1 MIEIVVPQDQI
12 LIVRNLEIRGKKELL
27 YVKNFTKHRV
37 FLTDK
42 PREAKRVSSGVA
54 KILEKCLLGRKSHI
68 KLIAKKIRYE

>member
-1 MIEIVVPQDQI
+1 MIEIIVPQDQV
-12 LIVRNLEIRGKKELL
+12 LIIRDLEVRGKKELL

-42 PREAKRVSSGVA
+42 QGEAKRVSSGVA
-54 KILEKCLLGRKSHI
+54 NILEKCLLGRKSHI